1 MLGLWPPPAVFFIPG
16 CLVAVIV
23 RLSVCI
29 DRVPGPVLVP
39 WRRDGPGE
47 SEQGGPTKRTGA
59 SMPNGYGAAQS
70 SCLV

>member
-29 DRVPGPVLVP
+29 DRVPGPVLVLCVP
-39 WRRDGPGE
+39 CFHSRLPLL
-47 SEQGGPTKRTGA
+47 A
-59 SMPNGYGAAQS
+59 LY
-70 SCLV
+70 